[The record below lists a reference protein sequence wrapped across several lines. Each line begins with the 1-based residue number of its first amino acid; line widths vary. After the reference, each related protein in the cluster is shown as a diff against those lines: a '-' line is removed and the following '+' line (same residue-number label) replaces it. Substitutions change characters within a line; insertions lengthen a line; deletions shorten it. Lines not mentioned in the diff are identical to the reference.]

1 MSGVICYLLIN
12 KIPKL
17 PKLAIESALKNTQ
30 SDIFIGYLKE
40 SDLFDLPKNSRI
52 HFVDLN
58 VPALHKN
65 LMPDSAGYISFDEN
79 FFFQLVQL
87 KWDLFQSVL
96 SNTNADFLVYLD
108 MDVVV
113 LKDLVTEF
121 EKTFQTLPNVD
132 VLVQDFTHGPSDPRL
147 CMGVFALR
155 NNPFSQDLVKKCA
168 AVHGQNLVLNP
179 RFGDDD
185 VITEV
190 YQDWE
195 CSKSF
200 VLLPQQSFPVGNLIN
215 LFLPFSPLRGLR
227 PSRPFIFHSNFVVG
241 VQKKALLL
249 EMVSRRKGLLSAGVL
264 VRSYF
269 CISLDF
275 SVRKIRRVLEK
286 SVRGIRGT

>member
-1 MSGVICYLLIN
+1 MNGVICYLLIN

-17 PKLAIESALKNTQ
+17 PKLAIESALKNTE
-30 SDIFIGYLKE
+30 SNIFVGYLKE

-58 VPALHKN
+58 VPALQKN
-65 LMPDSAGYISFDEN
+65 LMPETAGYVSFDEN

-87 KWDLFQSVL
+87 KWDLFRSVM
-96 SNTNADFLVYLD
+96 SNTNVDFLVYLD
-108 MDVVV
+108 LDVVV
-113 LKDLVTEF
+113 LKDLVAEF
-121 EKTFQTLPNVD
+121 KETFQKLPNVD

-155 NNPFSQDLVKKCA
+155 NSDFSQGLVQKCA
-168 AVHGQNLVLNP
+168 TIHAQNLLLNP

-185 VITEV
+185 VITQV
-190 YQDWE
+190 YRDLDF
-195 CSKSF
+195 SKSF

-241 VQKKALLL
+241 IQKKALLL
-249 EMVSRRKGLLSAGVL
+249 EMVSRRKGLLGVGML
-264 VRSYF
+264 VRSYS
-269 CISLDF
+269 CISRDF
-275 SVRKIRRVLEK
+275 GVRKIKKVFEK
-286 SVRGIRGT
+286 SVRSIRGT